1 MHHVSA
7 IEKTIKKGF
16 EKLISVVFLLRPVA
30 KAPVIPQVLRTLTI
44 QPPTTLEMVH
54 DVGPQ
59 WALEELK

>member
-1 MHHVSA
+1 MC
-7 IEKTIKKGF
+7 IMYRQKKTIKKGF
-16 EKLISVVFLLRPVA
+16 EKLISAVFLHPVA

-59 WALEELK
+59 LALEELK